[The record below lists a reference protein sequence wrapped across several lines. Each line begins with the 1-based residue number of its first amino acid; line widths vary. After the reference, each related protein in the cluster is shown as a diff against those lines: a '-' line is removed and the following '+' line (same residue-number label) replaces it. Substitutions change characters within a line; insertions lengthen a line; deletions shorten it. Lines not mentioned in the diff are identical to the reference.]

1 VNGPNPQVGDH
12 WQHHTTGAARHLH
25 PDDPTGPYDPVH
37 ADPASMTTDSAQHVD
52 GRDGNSIDLRHRQDD
67 DQRYDHEHRR
77 GHAPD
82 HDHGH
87 EHPTGVKGF
96 FCGLLVPH
104 NHDAADSIDDALEA
118 STAGIRAVKTSLIL
132 LAITATLQIVVV
144 IVSGSVALLADTIH
158 NFSDAL
164 TAVPLWVAFVL
175 SRRAAT
181 RRYTYGYGRVEDLA
195 GLFIV
200 TVIGL
205 SAVLAGYESMRRLF
219 EPQPLTNL
227 GWVLAAALIG
237 FAGNELVAVYRIHVG
252 RRIRSAALVADG
264 LHARTDGLTS
274 LAVVVGVI
282 GVWAGFPL
290 ADPVVG
296 LLISIAIFMLL
307 WGTARDI
314 GRRLLDGIDPALV
327 DRVEQA
333 VRSVP
338 GINDVETVRMRW
350 LGHRLSVEATVTSDP
365 SMPVGRFHQLEHQ
378 ADDLIRS
385 SVPGVAAVRLNPS
398 AHTPTNQATH
408 PQRGLSG
415 SGVYT
420 PVEPDDRE
428 AVQTSPSVGTSPL
441 QPRALRA
448 QDR

>member
-1 VNGPNPQVGDH
+1 MNGAKPHVGGH
-12 WQHHTTGAARHLH
+12 WQNHASGSAGHVH
-25 PDDPTGPYDPVH
+25 PDDPTGPHDPVH
-37 ADPASMTTDSAQHVD
+37 ADPASVTGDSAQHVHGED
-52 GRDGNSIDLRHRQDD
+52 SNSIDVQDRHDH
-67 DQRYDHEHRR
+67 DQSHDHEHNR
-77 GHAPD
+77 GHAHN

-87 EHPTGVKGF
+87 QHPTGMRGF
-96 FCGLLVPH
+96 FYGLFVPH
-104 NHDAADSIDDALEA
+104 SHDAADSIDDALEA
-118 STAGIRAVKTSLIL
+118 STLGIRAVKISLIL

-158 NFSDAL
+158 NFSDAM

-200 TVIGL
+200 TMITS
-205 SAVLAGYESMRRLF
+205 SAVLAAYQSIRRLF

-227 GWVLAAALIG
+227 GWVLAAGLIG
-237 FAGNELVAVYRIHVG
+237 FAGNELVAVYRIRVG
-252 RRIRSAALVADG
+252 RLIRSAALVADG
-264 LHARTDGLTS
+264 VHARTDGITS
-274 LAVVVGVI
+274 LAVVLGVI

-290 ADPVVG
+290 ADPVIG
-296 LLISIAIFMLL
+296 LLISTVIFILL

-314 GRRLLDGIDPALV
+314 GRRLLDGVDPSLV
-327 DRVEQA
+327 DRAEQA

-338 GINDVETVRMRW
+338 GINEVEAVRMRW

-365 SMPVGRFHQLEHQ
+365 AMPVGRFHQLEHQ

-398 AHTPTNQATH
+398 THAPANQAVH
-408 PQRGLSG
+408 P
-415 SGVYT
+415 
-420 PVEPDDRE
+420 
-428 AVQTSPSVGTSPL
+428 
-441 QPRALRA
+441 
-448 QDR
+448 